1 MTTTPDEPTIQGSL
15 LDEEVASVGVVRAR
29 VTPRQRLNALQA
41 AGLER
46 FNEAWAKPLWRFTIM
61 GASSAAALALGLGL
75 YLAIRPVPKPD
86 YENDQIGIAFNYTLL
101 TEEFNSL
108 PVEERINLVSQLYGR
123 VKDMDSS
130 ESAMMAAFFAGIA
143 GEAREQL
150 ERNAGKLLVDA
161 ADLVAKDYT
170 AIPPEQRDDY
180 LDDAYVRLVRLT
192 APFDPSIERRTDEEI
207 LDRGRRDAKQGLDEM
222 NSGRVSA
229 QDASR
234 LMLFMNRQTEKSA
247 SVSQQQRL
255 TLFMRDMSRRLRNP
269 DG

>member
-1 MTTTPDEPTIQGSL
+1 MTDKPNIQGSL
-15 LDEEVASVGVVRAR
+15 LDDESASVGAVRAR
-29 VTPRQRLNALQA
+29 PTLRQRLNALQT

-46 FNEAWAKPLWRFTIM
+46 FNAAWAKPLWRSAIM
-61 GASSAAALALGLGL
+61 GVSSVGALALGLGI

-86 YENDQIGIAFNYTLL
+86 YETAKIGIAFNYTLL

-108 PVEERINLVSQLYGR
+108 PVEERIQLVSQLYGR
-123 VKDMDSS
+123 VKDMNSS

-170 AIPPEQRDDY
+170 DVPPDQRDEY

-192 APFDPSIERRTDEEI
+192 APFDPSIENKSDEEI
-207 LDRGRRDAKQGLDEM
+207 LDRGRRDAKQGLEEM

-229 QDASR
+229 EQASR

-255 TLFMRDMSRRLRNP
+255 TLFMRDISRRLRNS
-269 DG
+269 GG